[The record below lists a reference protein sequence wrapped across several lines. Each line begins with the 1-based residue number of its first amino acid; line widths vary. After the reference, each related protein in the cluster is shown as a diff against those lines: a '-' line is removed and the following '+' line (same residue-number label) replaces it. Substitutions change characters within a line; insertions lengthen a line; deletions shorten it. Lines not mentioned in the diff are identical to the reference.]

1 VGAFELRQPTPTRVV
16 LVDDVI
22 TTGSTVRACAQA
34 LRAGKV
40 ELAAVLALARA

>member
-1 VGAFELRQPTPTRVV
+1 V

-34 LRAGKV
+34 LAAGSV
-40 ELAAVLALARA
+40 ELAAVVALARAEASDRAS